1 MKGVIDM
8 TFKRVTFI
16 VWTNTP
22 GWFVD
27 EAFKKGLMT
36 TVRPDKM
43 ATFLERDYK
52 CNVIV
57 YGLNKWV
64 DDFIKYVEEQDFD
77 ISIEEINEIDSE

>member
-1 MKGVIDM
+1 MK
-8 TFKRVTFI
+8 FKRVTFT
-16 VWTNTP
+16 VWTNAP

-43 ATFLERDYK
+43 AACLERDYK

-57 YGLNKWV
+57 FGLNKRV

-77 ISIEEINEIDSE
+77 ISIEENNEIGSE

>member
-1 MKGVIDM
+1 MK
-8 TFKRVTFI
+8 FKRVTFT

-22 GWFVD
+22 GWFVN
-27 EAFKKGLMT
+27 EAHKKGLST
-36 TVRPDKM
+36 IVRFDIM
-43 ATFLERDYK
+43 VTFLGRDYK

-77 ISIEEINEIDSE
+77 VSIGEIEEIDSE